1 MNDILSEG
9 FSIGL
14 AEQPGFALDTKTR
27 MLSVFEHVH
36 SGLVDQALF
45 EKHRQERRLPDF
57 EQPIVCSK

>member
-14 AEQPGFALDTKTR
+14 AEQPGFALDTKTG

-57 EQPIVCSK
+57 EHPIVCSK